1 MELLNTIMNHY
12 SDKKILVIE
21 DDRVLRR
28 VILDNLKSE
37 GFIAIEAE
45 DGVIGLETAL
55 KEHPDLMLVDVV
67 MPRMDG
73 IAMLEKLREDEWGKT
88 AHVIML
94 TNLSDTEKIA
104 FAAKKGVND
113 YLVKADWDIA
123 SIIDKV
129 KEKIRES

>member
-1 MELLNTIMNHY
+1 MNNHY

-28 VILDNLKSE
+28 VIVDNLKAE
-37 GFIAIEAE
+37 GFTALEAE
-45 DGVIGLETAL
+45 DGQAGLTTAL
-55 KEHPDLMLVDVV
+55 TEHPDLMLVDVV
-67 MPRMDG
+67 MPKMDG
-73 IAMLEKLREDEWGKT
+73 IAMLEKLREDEWGKGAT
-88 AHVIML
+88 VIML

-129 KEKIRES
+129 KDKVRGVQ

>member
-1 MELLNTIMNHY
+1 MNHY

-28 VILDNLKSE
+28 VITDNLKSE
-37 GFIAIEAE
+37 GFVVIEAE
-45 DGVIGLETAL
+45 DGLVGLEKAL

-73 IAMLEKLREDEWGKT
+73 IAMLEKLREDDWGKG

-104 FAAKKGVND
+104 FAAKKGVSD

-123 SIIDKV
+123 SIVDKV
-129 KEKIRES
+129 KEKIREN